1 MVYGMEISRCGSAS
15 CALCYLRWCCWLLSP
30 LCQEL
35 SIVVL
40 NKLYLLDDVAVTF
53 QKNNLHVFHLRA
65 VAKVPEVE
73 SIQAVGSPIEGDGMV

>member
-1 MVYGMEISRCGSAS
+1 
-15 CALCYLRWCCWLLSP
+15 
-30 LCQEL
+30 
-35 SIVVL
+35 VVL